1 MVWCTHC
8 AVKVFHCE
16 SNLQEL
22 DKTISESTPA
32 KFSNAAWYGM
42 QNTGRHTDFLAISTI
57 ELCCYVRLQ
66 NIKFIGQVKQLEAR
80 QIVMAKMLTQLRKF
94 DELL

>member
-57 ELCCYVRLQ
+57 ELCLLCEATKHKVYWPSKAARGSTNCNGENVDT
-66 NIKFIGQVKQLEAR
+66 IKKV
-80 QIVMAKMLTQLRKF
+80 
-94 DELL
+94 